1 MNFLL
6 RLFLTFSSVSFFVIV
21 FLIKNKIFPIICWD
35 IEYFPVIM
43 SLAYIT
49 IPFLLALIALFL
61 SKKLSV
67 SNIKSIQTIEVS
79 NNDFL
84 ANYLAFFFVA
94 LSVNDGLTFFVVF
107 GITLVFTF
115 VSRVSYFNP
124 VFLIFG
130 YTFYYVTIEDNIK
143 IMLISKQKIKS
154 PKTIDEILVRRIN
167 DYTFIEI

>member
-6 RLFLTFSSVSFFVIV
+6 RLFLTFSSVSFFVIIY
-21 FLIKNKIFPIICWD
+21 LIKNKIFPKICWD
-35 IEYFPVIM
+35 INHFQLIM
-43 SLAYIT
+43 SLIYLIV
-49 IPFLLALIALFL
+49 PFLLALIALFL
-61 SKKLSV
+61 SKKLSI
-67 SNIKSIQTIEVS
+67 SNIKNIKSIEIS

-94 LSVNDGLTFFVVF
+94 LSVNDSLTFFVVF

-130 YTFYYVTIEDNIK
+130 FTFYYVVIDDNIK

-154 PKTIDEILVRRIN
+154 PKAFDEILVRRIN

>member
-1 MNFLL
+1 M
-6 RLFLTFSSVSFFVIV
+6 
-21 FLIKNKIFPIICWD
+21 CWD
-35 IEYFPVIM
+35 IEHFDVIM
-43 SLAYIT
+43 SLAYLV
-49 IPFLLALIALFL
+49 IPFLLALIALLL
-61 SKKLSV
+61 SKQLAT
-67 SNIKSIQTIEVS
+67 SNIKSIKSIEVS

-94 LSVNDGLTFFVVF
+94 LSVNDSLTFFVVF

-130 YTFYYVTIEDNIK
+130 YTFYYVVMENNIK